1 MFHGIDKALTFASM
15 NFETNQ
21 IFILMKKLLSILTV
35 FALFTTLS
43 MAQDATEAPKTD
55 GGPKMDFEVT
65 EVDYGEIVQGSEPL
79 RVFKFTNNG
88 DEPLIISKAK
98 GSCGCTVPK
107 YPQEAILPGETSEIE
122 VRYDTNRIG
131 PFQKTVT
138 LTTNEANPT
147 HTLKIKG
154 KVNPKPTED
163 SVPASKSGFGSN

>member
-1 MFHGIDKALTFASM
+1 MFASV
-15 NFETNQ
+15 
-21 IFILMKKLLSILTV
+21 S
-35 FALFTTLS
+35 FAQT
-43 MAQDATEAPKTD
+43 DAVADPAAND

-65 EVDYGEIVQGSEPL
+65 TVDYGTIEQGSDPL
-79 RVFKFTNNG
+79 RVFNFTNTG

-107 YPQEAILPGETSEIE
+107 YPQDPILPGETAQIE

-154 KVNPKPTED
+154 KVNKKPTQE
-163 SVPASKSGFGSN
+163 SVPASTGGFGNN